1 MTQALPPSAPEHAS
15 ALEVH
20 QQIGA
25 LTRQLHDSLNGLGLT
40 AKVQDWAGE
49 LPDAKSRLSY
59 IARLTGEAAEK
70 VLNQVDEAKALQDH
84 IAAMRDQ
91 RVPK

>member
-1 MTQALPPSAPEHAS
+1 MATQNTPPADTTSAVVD
-15 ALEVH
+15 VH

-40 AKVQDWAGE
+40 AKVQNWAGE

-70 VLNQVDEAKALQDH
+70 VLNEVDRAKEQHDF
-84 IAAMRDQ
+84 I
-91 RVPK
+91 KT